1 MGFEKIG
8 FAESLSV
15 ILIIVLSHL
24 ILSLPMSIIESQ
36 GSSSLLNVIYITI
49 LALIFIYFLNLLY
62 KKFKG
67 MDILDISEFLFGKTF
82 KYIIGFIFIAYFLFV
97 SYLLLRSTSENL
109 KVIYFP
115 STPIPFILFFL
126 ILSVTFLSRFRL
138 NNIIRC
144 NLIVVPLII
153 LALLIVI
160 SLSTESFVLE
170 RVFPVFGY
178 GLNNIFLE
186 GSANIFG
193 FANIIFLFFI
203 MSMLKDY
210 KQFKKLSVIS
220 VLISRLFIFLTVASV
235 LLAFPLDIASG
246 SNIPVYLQTRE
257 ITLGKF
263 IQRSDALF
271 VLIWILAILSYLSVV
286 TGFILR
292 IFKKIT
298 NIQNSS
304 AMCYCFVAVLLG
316 ISLLYSN
323 VLQIKYI
330 SSGFYKYSF
339 IILVFGVCFTIL
351 IFANIKKVFQ
361 SFKGR
366 IKNAFK

>member
-1 MGFEKIG
+1 MSLEKIG
-8 FAESLSV
+8 FAEALS
-15 ILIIVLSHL
+15 ILLIILLSHL
-24 ILSLPMSIIESQ
+24 LLSLPMSIIVSQ
-36 GSSSLLNVIYITI
+36 GSASLLNVIYISL
-49 LALIFIYFLNLLY
+49 LALVAIFLLNLLY

-67 MDILDISEFLFGKTF
+67 MDILDISEFLFGKNF
-82 KYIIGFIFIAYFLFV
+82 KFIIGLIFVAYFLFV
-97 SYLLLRSTSENL
+97 ASLLLRSTSENL
-109 KVIYFP
+109 KIIYFP

-126 ILSVTFLSRFRL
+126 ILSVAFLSRFRL

-144 NLIVVPLII
+144 NLIIVPLII
-153 LALLIVI
+153 IALLIVVV
-160 SLSTESFVLE
+160 LSSESFVLE
-170 RVFPVFGY
+170 RVFPIFGH
-178 GLNNIFLE
+178 GIDNIFLD

-220 VLISRLFIFLTVASV
+220 VLISGLFIFLTVASV
-235 LLAFPLDIASG
+235 LLAFPSNIAAG

-286 TGFILR
+286 TGFTLR

-304 AMCYCFVAVLLG
+304 AMCYSFVAVLYG

-323 VLQIKYI
+323 VLQIKNI
-330 SSGFYKYSF
+330 SSGLYKYSF
-339 IILVFGVCFTIL
+339 IILVLGICFTIL
-351 IFANIKKVFQ
+351 IFANIKKVFKL
-361 SFKGR
+361 SKGG
-366 IKNAFK
+366 